1 MERARQPVGLL
12 RRGGLGI
19 AMFATAL
26 ALMPV
31 LVVWYQ
37 HHPVPAAGGSTLTT
51 DEPARP
57 GDTTTV
63 VPASTDT
70 AAPASPAPRWT
81 PSNRA
86 SGAAAASPVLLGFTG
101 IVSGRV
107 VSGVVQDG
115 VVSGVVQIELAV
127 SGSPGTILF
136 NLSGSV
142 LASSTAATGPPF
154 LFQPQEGPWNTTRF
168 PNGRYVL
175 TATAIQQSIP
185 PLSVTF
191 QVINQT
197 ASRSA
202 PG

>member
-1 MERARQPVGLL
+1 
-12 RRGGLGI
+12 GI

-51 DEPARP
+51 GEAARP
-57 GDTTTV
+57 GDTTAV

-70 AAPASPAPRWT
+70 AAPASPAPRRT
-81 PSNRA
+81 VSDRA
-86 SGAAAASPVLLGFTG
+86 SGAAAATPALLGFTG
-101 IVSGRV
+101 IVSGSI
-107 VSGVVQDG
+107 VSGLIQNG
-115 VVSGVVQIELAV
+115 VVSGVVQIGLAV

-136 NLSGSV
+136 RLSGS
-142 LASSTAATGPPF
+142 ASMSYVATGPPF
-154 LFQPQEGPWNTTRF
+154 LFLPQELPWNTTQF
-168 PNGRYVL
+168 PNGLYML
-175 TATAIQQSIP
+175 TATAAQQSIP

-197 ASRSA
+197 APRS
-202 PG
+202 PPS